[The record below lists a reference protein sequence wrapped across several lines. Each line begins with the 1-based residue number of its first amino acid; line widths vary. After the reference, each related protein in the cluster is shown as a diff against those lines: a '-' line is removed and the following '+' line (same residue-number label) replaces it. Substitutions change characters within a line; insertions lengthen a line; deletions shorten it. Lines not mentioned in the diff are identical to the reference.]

1 MQHRGPNRHA
11 GRAKFQMAL
20 PPGRRSPKLIF
31 GWSSRRTDPEE
42 DGVKEEG
49 EGPLRMERKKIK
61 GAKEQKERR
70 KKEKERKNGMIRGG
84 ETE

>member
-1 MQHRGPNRHA
+1 
-11 GRAKFQMAL
+11 
-20 PPGRRSPKLIF
+20 
-31 GWSSRRTDPEE
+31 
-42 DGVKEEG
+42 
-49 EGPLRMERKKIK
+49 MERKKIK